1 MQFVHYLEGLK
12 DATQEAKIKD
22 VYERACTI
30 HHLKKP
36 NIHLQ
41 WATFEESVKN
51 FGRSAEIL
59 VNLERSVPNLLQ
71 VVRTLRSA
79 EVTVLIPFWFQVAY
93 RRINLERRRGDNDK
107 VCQLYEHYI
116 GATKSKLI
124 ASNLAIKYARFSL
137 KLLGDLDKAI
147 ETIAAAMP
155 KDPNNPRLVLQ
166 LIDLSLQRDGVNE
179 PEIVAHLDAYLSK
192 DNIDLE
198 QKVLF
203 SQRKLEFL
211 EDFGSDILT
220 FQRASEEY
228 QRYLKQYKEV
238 KKKDAAKAEQQAG
251 KKEKQVS
258 SSSHSSQSNSY
269 NYPGYQ
275 GANSSG
281 GYQQYSGTPQG
292 QYNYSQYGQN
302 DQYQYQNWQYQQG
315 GYGGYNQWG
324 GYGGGYGY

>member
-1 MQFVHYLEGLK
+1 MHYLEGLK
-12 DATQEAKIKD
+12 DPTQEAKIKD

-51 FGRSAEIL
+51 FNRSAEIL

-71 VVRTLRSA
+71 VVRTLKLVR
-79 EVTVLIPFWFQVAY
+79 VVLVIGFRFQVAY

-116 GATKSKLI
+116 SATKSKLI
-124 ASNLAIKYARFSL
+124 ASNLAIKYARFNL
-137 KLLGDLDKAI
+137 KLLADLDKAI
-147 ETIAAAMP
+147 EIIAGAIP

-179 PEIVAHLDAYLSK
+179 PEIVAHLDTYLSK

-228 QRYLKQYKEV
+228 QKYLKQYKEV
-238 KKKDAAKAEQQAG
+238 KAKDAAKAEQQVG
-251 KKEKQVS
+251 KKEKQA
-258 SSSHSSQSNSY
+258 SSHSSQSNSY
-269 NYPGYQ
+269 NYPSYQ
-275 GANSSG
+275 NANSAAS

-302 DQYQYQNWQYQQG
+302 EQYQYQNWQYQQG